1 MATITQ
7 RRNRSSNTFVRL
19 LKREA
24 SPAEYVIITA
34 LALFTMLPIVYMV
47 STAFKPLE
55 EMFLYPPRFLVR
67 HPTMRNFVDLLLA
80 MDALTVPFTRYLF
93 NSLFVT
99 LATVTFT
106 VILSSMAAY
115 PLAKYPRMP
124 GAKAFFAIIVS
135 ALMFA
140 PEVTQIPRYLIVD
153 RLGMIDSYWGLI
165 IPSLA
170 GTYGLFLMK
179 QFMEQLP
186 TELIEAA
193 KVDGATEWRIFW
205 QIVMPLVRPA
215 WITLIIF
222 SFISTWN
229 DFFTPLIFT
238 RSEQMKTLPLIM
250 SSIGGGPGIVAR
262 SGAVAAASM
271 VVVLP
276 TLIIFVLLQRYV
288 MQTMA
293 YSGIKSE
300 IGIDEP

>member
-1 MATITQ
+1 MSITS
-7 RRNRSSNTFVRL
+7 RTKNRFKRL
-19 LKREA
+19 ISREA
-24 SPAEYVIITA
+24 SPAEYIVMTV
-34 LALFTMLPIVYMV
+34 LALVTLLPIIYMV
-47 STAFKPLE
+47 STAFKPIE
-55 EMFLYPPRFLVR
+55 EMFLYPPRFLVQ
-67 HPTMRNFVDLLLA
+67 HPTIRNFVELLLA
-80 MDALTVPFTRYLF
+80 IDSFSVPFTRYLF
-93 NSLFVT
+93 NSLFVAA
-99 LATVTFT
+99 ATVTGS
-106 VILSSMAAY
+106 VVLSSLAAY

-124 GAKAFFAIIVS
+124 GAKLFFTIIVS

-153 RLGMIDSYWGLI
+153 KLGMIDTYAGLI
-165 IPSLA
+165 VPALA

-193 KVDGATEWRIFW
+193 KVDGASEWRIFW

-222 SFISTWN
+222 SFIGTWN

-238 RSEQMKTLPLIM
+238 RSEQMKTLPLMM

-262 SGAVAAASM
+262 YGAVAAASL
-271 VVVLP
+271 VITLP

-293 YSGIKSE
+293 YSGIKS
-300 IGIDEP
+300 

>member
-1 MATITQ
+1 MEISIGRKFRL
-7 RRNRSSNTFVRL
+7 RRL
-19 LKREA
+19 IKRQA
-24 SPAEYVIITA
+24 SPMEYIVMTL

-67 HPTMRNFVDLLLA
+67 HPTFRNFAELVIAIDSFE
-80 MDALTVPFTRYLF
+80 VPFSRYLF
-93 NSLFVT
+93 NSLLV
-99 LATVTFT
+99 ATVTSGAS
-106 VILSSMAAY
+106 VILSSLAAY

-124 GAKAFFAIIVS
+124 GAKLFFGIIIS

-153 RLGMIDSYWGLI
+153 RLGMIDTYFGLI

-170 GTYGLFLMK
+170 GSYGLFLMK

-186 TELIEAA
+186 IELIEAA

-222 SFISTWN
+222 SFIGTWN

-238 RSEQMKTLPLIM
+238 RSEQMKTLPLMM
-250 SSIGGGPGIVAR
+250 SNISGGPGVVAR
-262 SGAVAAASM
+262 WGAVAAASL
-271 VVVLP
+271 VITLP

-288 MQTMA
+288 METMA
-293 YSGIKSE
+293 YSGIKS
-300 IGIDEP
+300 

>member
-1 MATITQ
+1 MVTMTQ
-7 RRNRSSNTFVRL
+7 LRTRSSHAFIRL

-24 SPAEYVIITA
+24 SPAEYLFMTA
-34 LALFTMLPIVYMV
+34 LALFTLLPIVYMV

-67 HPTMRNFVDLLLA
+67 HPTLRNFVDLLLA
-80 MDALTVPFTRYLF
+80 MDALSVPFARFLF

-99 LATVTFT
+99 IATVTLS
-106 VILSSMAAY
+106 VVLSSMAAY

-124 GAKAFFAIIVS
+124 GAKLFFSIIVS

-153 RLGMIDSYWGLI
+153 QLGMIDTYWGLI
-165 IPSLA
+165 VPSLA
-170 GTYGLFLMK
+170 GSYGLFLMK
-179 QFMEQLP
+179 QFMEQMP
-186 TELIEAA
+186 IELIEAA

-250 SSIGGGPGIVAR
+250 SSIGGGPGVVAR

-276 TLIIFVLLQRYV
+276 TLIIFLLLQRYV

-293 YSGIKSE
+293 YSGIKS
-300 IGIDEP
+300 

>member
-1 MATITQ
+1 MASISQQHT
-7 RRNRSSNTFVRL
+7 RAAGTFRRL
-19 LKREA
+19 LTREA
-24 SPAEYVIITA
+24 SPAEYVIMTGM
-34 LALFTMLPIVYMV
+34 ALFTLLPIVYMV

-80 MDALTVPFTRYLF
+80 MDSLSVPFTRYLF

-99 LATVTFT
+99 IATVTFG
-106 VILSSMAAY
+106 VVLSSMAAY

-124 GAKAFFAIIVS
+124 GAKLFFSIIVS

-153 RLGMIDSYWGLI
+153 RLGMIDTYWGLI
-165 IPSLA
+165 VPSLA
-170 GTYGLFLMK
+170 GSYGLFLMK

-186 TELIEAA
+186 IELIEAA
-193 KVDGATEWRIFW
+193 KVDGASEWRIFW

-250 SSIGGGPGIVAR
+250 SSIGGGPGVVAR

-293 YSGIKSE
+293 YSGIKS
-300 IGIDEP
+300 